1 MKKRHGVSAAVAAAL
16 AITSSAANAD
26 SNLGAFAVGAAVG
39 AIVNQSVNNNRQKKT
54 QRTYSGQSSYT
65 RQQNRE
71 TQAALNAFGFNA
83 GVVDGALGSR
93 SRAAISSY
101 QAYMGYPVSGYLQGH
116 ERVALVGAHQRL
128 MAGGGTA
135 YPQVV
140 ANEGT
145 RGLLKA
151 FSDPNYAS
159 KYNQAPPTTTTTA
172 AVTTPVPAPAPVPVP
187 APAPAPTTAAA
198 ATTEPV
204 TSAALAPLD
213 LTATQPQASIVR
225 HCDTVNRTTRAN
237 NGVILASNI
246 TNPDQALG
254 EQFCAARDYSIDQ
267 LFAIQGAANL
277 TDEQILTACGQITN
291 VMTDITA
298 KVDRYTIQ
306 RISAEA
312 NEAVIGLANGDM
324 DTAAG
329 YGQLCMGMGYR
340 EDNAD
345 MALAGAVVMMGVGQM
360 PYAEM
365 VGHHL
370 RWGFG
375 TEVAPIESAAWYNT
389 ALTAMDNGA
398 TPAVLPAEAATRNAV
413 INAAINSAGST
424 PQPVQASGGGLPTLS
439 LGNN

>member
-1 MKKRHGVSAAVAAAL
+1 MKKRHGISAAVVAAF

-39 AIVNQSVNNNRQKKT
+39 AIVNQSVNNNKQK
-54 QRTYSGQSSYT
+54 QRAATTRSNQSSYT
-65 RQQNRE
+65 RQQNRDV
-71 TQAALNAFGFNA
+71 QSALNAFGFDA

-101 QAYMGYPVSGYLQGH
+101 QAYMGYPVSGYLQGY
-116 ERVALVGAHQRL
+116 ERTTLVSAYQRL
-128 MAGGGTA
+128 NAGGGAA

-159 KYNQAPPTTTTTA
+159 KYNQQAPGGTTTA
-172 AVTTPVPAPAPVPVP
+172 SVTAPAPV
-187 APAPAPTTAAA
+187 PAPAPTTAAA
-198 ATTEPV
+198 STQPV

-213 LTATQPQASIVR
+213 LTATTPAASMVKY
-225 HCDTVNRTTRAN
+225 CDTIERQTRAN
-237 NGVILASNI
+237 NGVVLASNV
-246 TNPDQALG
+246 TDPNQALG

-267 LFAIQGAANL
+267 LFAIQTAANL
-277 TDEQILTACGQITN
+277 TDEQILTACDQITTA
-291 VMTDITA
+291 MSDITS

-306 RISAEA
+306 RISVDA
-312 NEAVIGLANGDM
+312 NAVVDGLANGDM
-324 DTAAG
+324 DTGAG

-340 EDNAD
+340 EDNAE
-345 MALAGAVVMMGVGQM
+345 MALAGAVVMMGVGQQ

-370 RWGFG
+370 RSGFG
-375 TEVAPIESAAWYNT
+375 TEVAPIEASAWYNT
-389 ALTAMDNGA
+389 ALTAMENGA
-398 TPAVLPAEAATRNAV
+398 TPAVLPAEAAERNAV
-413 INAAINSAGST
+413 IDAAVNNAPGGVT
-424 PQPVQASGGGLPTLS
+424 QPVQASSGGLPALN